1 MYLPQ
6 WFWGLPAIAVLP
18 LIATTDPRRAYLP
31 IAALLLVAVW
41 MMGFRWG
48 AQKEIAGIPVR
59 VMTYN
64 IEEWD
69 RKQVWAIASEISTA
83 DPDIVCLQDAGGGA
97 RRLAPLPPHWN
108 VVRAG
113 EYVIATRFPI
123 TSHSIGTLSYGRR
136 RRTYLRAEVEVDGT
150 RVTVVTVH
158 LLTSRNALSAF
169 TSIHQWPRGVAL
181 MRADLDNRLI
191 QARRIADDLRGVTGP
206 LIITG
211 DFNVPATSL
220 VFRTLADIGLHN
232 VFNTSG
238 RGYGYTFGHAS
249 KLRHSFVRIDH
260 ILVND
265 DVKPIMVKAGGAR
278 ASDHRPVIADLVLT
292 R

>member
-6 WFWGLPAIAVLP
+6 WFWGIPAIAVLP
-18 LIATTDPRRAYLP
+18 LIATVDPRKAYLP
-31 IAALLLVAVW
+31 IGALLLVAVS

-48 AQKEIAGIPVR
+48 AQKETAGIPIR

-64 IEEWD
+64 IEQFGRQHASWI
-69 RKQVWAIASEISTA
+69 VSEISNA
-83 DPDIVCLQDAGGGA
+83 DPDILCMQDVGSSAA
-97 RRLAPLPPHWN
+97 RRLASLHWN
-108 VVRAG
+108 VVKDG
-113 EYVIATRFPI
+113 EYIIATRFPI
-123 TSHSIGTLSYGRR
+123 TSYSIGDLSFDSRR
-136 RRTYLRAEVEVDGT
+136 AMYLRAAVEVQGAS
-150 RVTVVTVH
+150 VTVVNAH
-158 LLTSRNALSAF
+158 FLTSRRALSAF
-169 TSIHQWPRGVAL
+169 TSIHRWPEGVAR

-191 QARRIADDLRGVTGP
+191 QARRLADDLRGVTGP

-220 VFRTLADIGLHN
+220 VFRTLAGIGLHD
-232 VFNTSG
+232 VFNASG

-249 KLRHSFVRIDH
+249 PLRHSFVRIDH

-265 DVKPIMVKAGGAR
+265 DVKPITVKAGGTH
-278 ASDHRPVIADLVLT
+278 ASDHRPVIADLVLA